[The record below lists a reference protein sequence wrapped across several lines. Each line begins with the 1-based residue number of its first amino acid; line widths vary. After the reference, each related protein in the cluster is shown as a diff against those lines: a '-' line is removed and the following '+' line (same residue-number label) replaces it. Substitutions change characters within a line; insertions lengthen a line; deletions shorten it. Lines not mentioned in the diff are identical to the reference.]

1 MLREAG
7 LTPVRRLRGAFGQR
21 YAIAALP
28 TAEGADAGW
37 AARPDRGRGMTG
49 AAERIEVAIVGGGP
63 AGAALAARLAS
74 AGLEVVVFE
83 RSPAWH
89 WRAGGVFASPAAVA
103 ALGRAGL
110 APAVLAEVARPIPA
124 MRVEPPGGTAFRLT
138 YGTETGGPPA
148 VGFDRSR
155 LDPLLLAR
163 AAAGRRR
170 GPGRLDGHCD
180 RAVGRPPRGARSGRT
195 VARRSARRSW
205 SVRTGRTR
213 SWPVAPGSPGRSGST
228 RGSV

>member
-1 MLREAG
+1 
-7 LTPVRRLRGAFGQR
+7 
-21 YAIAALP
+21 
-28 TAEGADAGW
+28 
-37 AARPDRGRGMTG
+37 MTG
-49 AAERIEVAIVGGGP
+49 AAERVEVAIVGGGP
-63 AGAALAARLAS
+63 AGAVLAARLAS

-110 APAVLAEVARPIPA
+110 DPVVLAEVARPIPA

-155 LDPLLLAR
+155 LDPLLLDAGGRRPAPRSGPAGRSPRPSRR
-163 AAAGRRR
+163 AAASRCAIRADGR
-170 GPGRLDGHCD
+170 
-180 RAVGRPPRGARSGRT
+180 SS
-195 VARRSARRSW
+195 SARRSW